1 MRSCIYPQQLGRLVG
16 VCLALFSQA
25 RFKSQRLAFLL
36 LLPLTT
42 ILAAPLSAQA
52 ATVLFLTTAETNSTA
67 TTEIA
72 NAKTAFSAQAS
83 ANSLTFIDGTGALSN
98 PSTPLNFTDVKL
110 VVVLT
115 VYNTIDPSR
124 MSELLN
130 ALTTNPNLAIVA
142 FMESCVGTGN
152 CASTPQNL
160 EQLMVNGI
168 QVIQPDGWSI
178 DLGSATTAN
187 YNAPLNTASLY
198 ASTFSDAGL
207 NPLSAGRYTPIIN
220 VPLNYALY
228 TQRALPS
235 PLPATVDNNVV
246 GLFIP
251 QAASNGGQGAC
262 LFLTADASEFSATH
276 TTQYP
281 LIAKAFTTAALDPNG
296 ACAQPVA
303 GVPDLW
309 VTLSEPEGPVIGQPS
324 AMTLTVSNTDPP
336 GVVASTDGQV
346 EVTLPSGLAL
356 SGSPPTGCTATATG
370 FTCPLSL
377 LEPSASVPF
386 NFEVIATATLA
397 NAPVSAKIT
406 GVTNEV
412 NLSNNTATLNI
423 STVNNTPD
431 LAVTLS
437 AVETELSPG
446 GSSSVTLAVSNS
458 DQPDVAASIDGQLVV
473 TLPSDLQLSSP
484 LPTGCSATPTG
495 FICPLSVINPG
506 ETLSA
511 LHFQIT
517 APAPI
522 LTESLI
528 TAEIRD
534 VTGEVNLANNSA
546 TLSISAPPPP
556 VPDLAVAL
564 SAVVTRLSTGVPS
577 RVTLTVSNSG
587 LPGVIPSTNGQVE
600 VTLPSD
606 LELSGNPPA
615 GCNATASGFICPS
628 LTLDPG
634 QSLRFRFQVVAQA
647 PILIASLI
655 TAEITAVVPTEA
667 NLANNQA
674 TLPFFAQSSASS
686 STTQPVPALATP
698 ALVLLALLTVGTA
711 AAVTRRCKR

>member
-1 MRSCIYPQQLGRLVG
+1 
-16 VCLALFSQA
+16 
-25 RFKSQRLAFLL
+25 
-36 LLPLTT
+36 
-42 ILAAPLSAQA
+42 
-52 ATVLFLTTAETNSTA
+52 
-67 TTEIA
+67 
-72 NAKTAFSAQAS
+72 
-83 ANSLTFIDGTGALSN
+83 
-98 PSTPLNFTDVKL
+98 
-110 VVVLT
+110 
-115 VYNTIDPSR
+115 
-124 MSELLN
+124 
-130 ALTTNPNLAIVA
+130 
-142 FMESCVGTGN
+142 
-152 CASTPQNL
+152 
-160 EQLMVNGI
+160 
-168 QVIQPDGWSI
+168 
-178 DLGSATTAN
+178 
-187 YNAPLNTASLY
+187 
-198 ASTFSDAGL
+198 
-207 NPLSAGRYTPIIN
+207 
-220 VPLNYALY
+220 
-228 TQRALPS
+228 
-235 PLPATVDNNVV
+235 
-246 GLFIP
+246 
-251 QAASNGGQGAC
+251 
-262 LFLTADASEFSATH
+262 
-276 TTQYP
+276 
-281 LIAKAFTTAALDPNG
+281 
-296 ACAQPVA
+296 VA

-309 VTLSEPEGPVIGQPS
+309 VTLSEPEGPDIGHPS

-336 GVVASTDGQV
+336 GVVASPDGQV
-346 EVTLPSGLAL
+346 EITLPSGLAL

-377 LEPSASVPF
+377 LEPSASVSF
-386 NFEVIATATLA
+386 NFEVIANSTLI

-446 GSSSVTLAVSNS
+446 GSSSVTLTVSNS
-458 DQPDVAASIDGQLVV
+458 DQPDVADSKDGQLVV

-484 LPTGCSATPTG
+484 PAGCSATATG
-495 FICPLSVINPG
+495 FTCPLSSIIPG
-506 ETLSA
+506 GPPVSFI
-511 LHFQIT
+511 FQIT

-546 TLSISAPPPP
+546 TLSISAPPRP

-587 LPGVIPSTNGQVE
+587 LPGVVASTSGQVE

-606 LELSGNPPA
+606 LELSGNPPDR
-615 GCNATASGFICPS
+615 CNATASGFICPS
-628 LTLDPG
+628 LTLAPG

-674 TLPFFAQSSASS
+674 TLPFFALSSASA
-686 STTQPVPALATP
+686 TAQQPVPALATP
-698 ALVLLALLTVGTA
+698 ALVLLALLMVG
-711 AAVTRRCKR
+711 AVAIATRRGKR